1 MRRNRIPAIADVIKI
16 SNSDSRLFNKIICHA
31 LNIVAMIDIRQVID
45 FLKPFLPKLIYDS
58 CPNILCFSGNVI
70 N

>member
-16 SNSDSRLFNKIICHA
+16 SGSDSRFFNKIICHA
-31 LNIVAMIDIRQVID
+31 LNIVSMIDIRKVID
-45 FLKPFLPKLIYDS
+45 FLKPLFSKLIYYS